1 MLRFFGLGIVGV
13 GVGVGIGVGVGV
25 RIDAAGGECPL
36 QHGGRGEIGMAVCWG
51 GAAVVAIVAL
61 CVLRR

>member
-1 MLRFFGLGIVGV
+1 MLRFFGLGIVSV
-13 GVGVGIGVGVGV
+13 GVSVGVGVGV

-51 GAAVVAIVAL
+51 GAVVVAIVAL